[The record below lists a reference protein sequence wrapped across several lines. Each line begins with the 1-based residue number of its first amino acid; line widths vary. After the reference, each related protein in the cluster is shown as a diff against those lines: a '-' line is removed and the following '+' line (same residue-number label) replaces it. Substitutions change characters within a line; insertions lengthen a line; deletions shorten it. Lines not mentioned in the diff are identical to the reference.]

1 MPRSKKSFDERID
14 AKDSEIKKYR
24 EKAEQLMAQKKQL
37 EKQKKDADRKAR
49 TRRLIVIG
57 ATVEKVLGREFKD
70 DDDIRLA
77 NFLRLQEH
85 NGGYFTKAMEKEI
98 TVDEKTQASES
109 IS

>member
-14 AKDSEIKKYR
+14 AKESEIQKYR

-37 EKQKKDADRKAR
+37 EKQKKAADRKAR
-49 TRRLIVIG
+49 TKRLIEIG
-57 ATVEKVLGREFKD
+57 ASVESVLGREFTD
-70 DDDIRLA
+70 GDYIRLM

-85 NGGYFTKAMEKEI
+85 NGNYFTKAMEKDI
-98 TVDEKTQASES
+98 QVDEKTQASES

>member
-57 ATVEKVLGREFKD
+57 ATVEKVLGREFRD

-77 NFLRLQEH
+77 SFLRLQEH

-98 TVDEKTQASES
+98 TTDEKMQASES

>member
-85 NGGYFTKAMEKEI
+85 NGGYFTKAMETDI
-98 TVDEKTQASES
+98 TADEKMQASES